1 MRIKHPPF
9 EDVFPIEIGGFPV
22 SHLSELNGVTLGSV
36 LEVSR
41 YVARGILGAHLDATS
56 REDSRWED
64 GKHDEKMKR
73 ASLRSVSEV
82 V

>member
-9 EDVFPIEIGGFPV
+9 EDVFPIETGDFPAI
-22 SHLSELNGVTLGSV
+22 HLSELNGVTLGSV
-36 LEVSR
+36 LEVSC

-64 GKHDEKMKR
+64 GKHQKNE
-73 ASLRSVSEV
+73 LP
-82 V
+82 